1 MPKKQTKGPTKAEL
15 KKIAAKGAVVVDR
28 DFLRGLAND
37 IYDSKNRK
45 YLRLCNGTLQN
56 GPDPKNPKRPM
67 HCGLGELYF
76 QMTGYQP
83 EQTGVCEADVVALAT
98 ARSSVKSNL
107 EADVKTATAA
117 IKGLKL
123 PESLDIERS
132 SLLGQLESAADY
144 NEADVNDASC
154 GDMAQDLVEF
164 REILNK
170 IPEENDQGGGDAG
183 GEVCSIHDYKQR
195 SVRVATALRQ
205 AAKLLPW

>member
-1 MPKKQTKGPTKAEL
+1 MPKKMPTKGEL

-28 DFLRGLAND
+28 AFLRGLANE
-37 IYDSKNRK
+37 IYDSKNRR

-56 GPDPKNPKRPM
+56 GPDPKDKSRPM

-83 EQTGVCEADVVALAT
+83 KETGVSEEDVVELAT
-98 ARSSVKSNL
+98 ERSSVKSNL
-107 EADVKTATAA
+107 DDDLKTAMSALKA
-117 IKGLKL
+117 LKL
-123 PESLDIERS
+123 PANLDCEKNN
-132 SLLGQLESAADY
+132 LMEQLEQAAEY
-144 NEADVNDASC
+144 NEDDVNDDSC

-164 REILNK
+164 RSILNK
-170 IPEENDQGGGDAG
+170 IPEENDQGGPDGE

-195 SVRVATALRQ
+195 SVRVATALRA